1 MGEPP
6 KLRFPVRCVRTEMT
20 LAERLDRCDLRK
32 IASDLRRFLLIES
45 FQCFIALRSGAE
57 DRAIYAI
64 QPPFF
69 ACFLQRRGK
78 VGLPPTMLN
87 GLTLP
92 PPSSVLAMAVF
103 AARLRE
109 RAAQA
114 TLTPLPPAELLTR
127 RWLRQADKHGDGEQ
141 LCRRRQGQALL
152 QS

>member
-1 MGEPP
+1 MA
-6 KLRFPVRCVRTEMT
+6 
-20 LAERLDRCDLRK
+20 LAERKIACDLRK

-92 PPSSVLAMAVF
+92 PPTRVLAMAVF

-114 TLTPLPPAELLTR
+114 TLTPLPPAELVTR
-127 RWLRQADKHGDGEQ
+127 HARLGARWLWHADKHGDGKQ
-141 LCRRRQGQALL
+141 LRRRRQGQALL